1 MKILVVDHETSARER
16 LRQLLA
22 ETEGDH
28 EVAGEACNGLEAIE
42 RCRRQPIDLVLLDL
56 QIPGLDG
63 LQTAARLA
71 TLERPPRVVL
81 MTPGER
87 VRGGELLAPPAVLE
101 RLDKPVEGE
110 RLEAVLRRSQGLAW
124 GRQAA
129 NRPSWPGRGEER
141 RSEISAPYRGSV
153 VRVAVRD
160 VVYLQAEH
168 KYVTVYHPEGQLLV
182 DESLRSFEREFP
194 ELFLRIH
201 RNALVARSRLEGLE
215 KRPDGSTVARLQGR
229 PERLTVSRRHL
240 AQIRRWLRA
249 GP

>member
-28 EVAGEACNGLEAIE
+28 ELAGEACNGLEAIE
-42 RCRRQPIDLVLLDL
+42 RCRSQPIDLVLLDL
-56 QIPGLDG
+56 QIPGMDG

-71 TLERPPRVVL
+71 RLERPPRVVL
-81 MTPGER
+81 MTPEPA
-87 VRGGELLAPPAVLE
+87 RGGELLAPPAVLE

-110 RLEAVLRRSQGLAW
+110 RLEAVLRRSQHLAW

-129 NRPSWPGRGEER
+129 NRPIWPGENGGR
-141 RSEISAPYRGSV
+141 RTEISAPYRGSV

-168 KYVTVYHPEGQLLV
+168 KYVTVYHANGQLLV

-194 ELFLRIH
+194 DLFLRIH
-201 RNALVARSRLEGLE
+201 RNALVARNRLEGLE
-215 KRPDGSTVARLQGR
+215 KQTDGSTVARLHGR

-249 GP
+249 AS